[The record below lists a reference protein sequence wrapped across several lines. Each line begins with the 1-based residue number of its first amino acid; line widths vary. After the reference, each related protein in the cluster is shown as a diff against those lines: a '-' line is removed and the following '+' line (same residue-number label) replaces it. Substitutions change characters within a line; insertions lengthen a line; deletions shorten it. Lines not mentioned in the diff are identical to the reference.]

1 MTPSRPRHV
10 AVCGAGIVGLCCAHA
25 LRMRGHAVTVIERAP
40 EERDGCSFG
49 NAGIITPSHFIPLA
63 APGMV
68 SLALR
73 WMLDPGSPFY
83 LRPRFDTDF
92 LSWCFRFLRACNAGH
107 VARCAPLL
115 RDLNLASRELY
126 VGLAAKLPDFGLTT
140 RGLLMLC
147 REQRTLDHEAAFAA
161 HARELGV
168 PAEVLDARGTAA
180 VDPGVR
186 MTVAGAIHFPRDAH
200 FSPARFLQVFTPTLA
215 ASGVRLLWA
224 HEITGWRTEGSR
236 VAAAVTPHGEIA
248 ADAFV
253 LAGGSWSPAMVRSL
267 GLRLPLQAGKGY
279 SLTLP
284 HPRQLPHLTSILT
297 EARVA
302 VTPMG
307 STLRIGG
314 TMEIAG
320 LDESVSRRRVDRII
334 ATVPQYFPDFTP
346 EDFVG
351 IAPWRGL
358 RPVSPD
364 GMPYVGQFARR
375 ANLFAA
381 TGHAM
386 MGVSLAPITGQLI
399 AEIISGDKPSHD
411 VTLLD
416 PNRFA

>member
-1 MTPSRPRHV
+1 
-10 AVCGAGIVGLCCAHA
+10 
-25 LRMRGHAVTVIERAP
+25 
-40 EERDGCSFG
+40 
-49 NAGIITPSHFIPLA
+49 
-63 APGMV
+63 
-68 SLALR
+68 
-73 WMLDPGSPFY
+73 
-83 LRPRFDTDF
+83 
-92 LSWCFRFLRACNAGH
+92 
-107 VARCAPLL
+107 
-115 RDLNLASRELY
+115 
-126 VGLAAKLPDFGLTT
+126 
-140 RGLLMLC
+140 
-147 REQRTLDHEAAFAA
+147 
-161 HARELGV
+161 
-168 PAEVLDARGTAA
+168 
-180 VDPGVR
+180 
-186 MTVAGAIHFPRDAH
+186 
-200 FSPARFLQVFTPTLA
+200 
-215 ASGVRLLWA
+215 
-224 HEITGWRTEGSR
+224 
-236 VAAAVTPHGEIA
+236 
-248 ADAFV
+248 
-253 LAGGSWSPAMVRSL
+253 MVRSL

-364 GMPYVGQFARR
+364 GMPYVGRFAPQ